1 MRYWG
6 RPVREKL
13 DQLYVIMFSMYL
25 IDSNL
30 VKLDNGIAFVLFQHE
45 K

>member
-13 DQLYVIMFSMYL
+13 NQLYDIMFSMYL

-30 VKLDNGIAFVLFQHE
+30 VKLDNGIVFVLYQQT